1 MKKKILYKNAK
12 IFTSDK
18 EQLFANAMIIEDEK
32 IIWIGDFD
40 KLSDEDKALPCKNLQ
55 NKRVLPAFIDSHNH
69 PIFASYLNNQVCALP
84 PNVNS
89 IKELIVKMKENI
101 KVTDT
106 LVESWGYDESKFEE
120 KRMPNRYDLDKVSKD
135 LPVIATR
142 ACVHIISVNSKVLQI
157 AGITKDTPNPQGGE
171 IEKDE
176 FGEPTGVLKET
187 GARELVFSKMPQK
200 SLDEIATNMKVLGDF
215 LLSYGITGLAE
226 MYAKTYPFLYIDIY
240 RRAKELGYK
249 QRTYIYQDWTEWMQ
263 NPPKID
269 PKDTKGDIKL
279 IGIKII
285 GDGSVS
291 GRTAWTNEHYVG
303 DEKAFGFPTANMDVY
318 ESAYKFAKE
327 NNLKISSHAMGDKT
341 IDRAVDFFK
350 DKKPWTKIPSVTIEH
365 ITMLNQRHINE
376 CKKANIAFNT
386 QPIFLYAEIESYTK
400 NLGEQRTNQTYKIK
414 DILQNNVLLALSSDA
429 PATAWYDFYNP
440 FIGLQAAV
448 TRTSHNGYVHG
459 KEQCI
464 SLEDAIICYTKN
476 AALVLGDDRV
486 GVLKSGYEADFIV
499 LDKDIFSIGKENI
512 INTKVLQTY
521 QKGKLV
527 YERSED
533 E

>member
-1 MKKKILYKNAK
+1 MKERILYKNAK

-18 EQLFANAMIIEDEK
+18 ENLFANAMIIEDEK
-32 IIWIGDFD
+32 VVWVGDFD
-40 KLSDEDKALPCKNLQ
+40 ALKNDEKILTCKDLKGKL
-55 NKRVLPAFIDSHNH
+55 VLPAFIDSHTH
-69 PIFASYLNNQVCALP
+69 PVFASYLNNQVCALP

-89 IKELIVKMKENI
+89 IKELIAKMKENMKPSDKLI
-101 KVTDT
+101 
-106 LVESWGYDESKFEE
+106 ESWGYDEAKFEE
-120 KRMPNRYDLDKVSKD
+120 KRMPNRYDLDEVSKD

-142 ACVHIISVNSKVLQI
+142 ACVHIISVNSKVLQM
-157 AGITKDTPNPQGGE
+157 AGITKDTPDPKGGE
-171 IEKDE
+171 IERDE

-187 GARELVFSKMPQK
+187 GGRELVFSKMPQK
-200 SLDEIATNMKVLGDF
+200 SLDEIATNVKNLGNF
-215 LLSYGITGLAE
+215 LLSYGITGLSE
-226 MYAKTYPFLYIDIY
+226 MYAKTYPFMYIDIY
-240 RRAKELGYK
+240 KRARELGYK
-249 QRTYIYQDWTEWMQ
+249 QRTYIYQDWAEWVK
-263 NPPKID
+263 NPPIIK
-269 PKDTKGDIKL
+269 KEETCGDIRL

-291 GRTAWTNEHYVG
+291 GRTAWTKEHYLG
-303 DEKAFGFPTANMDVY
+303 DEKAVGFPTADMYMY
-318 ESAYKFAKE
+318 ESAYEFAKK

-350 DKKPWTKIPSVTIEH
+350 DKPSWTSIPSVTIEH

-376 CKKANIAFNT
+376 CKKANIALNT

-400 NLGEQRTNQTYKIK
+400 NLGDERTNQTYIIN
-414 DILQNNVLLALSSDA
+414 DILKNNILLAISSDA

-448 TRTSHNGYVHG
+448 TRTSYNGYVHG

-464 SLEDAIICYTKN
+464 SLEDAVICYTLN
-476 AALVLGDDRV
+476 AALVLGEDKV
-486 GVLKSGYEADFIV
+486 GMLKSGYEADFIV
-499 LDKDIFSIGKENI
+499 LDEDIFSIEKQNI

-527 YERSED
+527 YERSEH